1 MDNKTCS
8 CKASKRGAVEW
19 RQGSLG
25 PHPAHLLFRC
35 ASLEQ
40 QHSKQQQ
47 RRCPAT
53 PHTSLASLSCSAA
66 PPPTGAAPA
75 APCPGVNHPPP
86 PQLTSL
92 SSLHLSLFLSLHH
105 PPPSHASALA
115 IASATAPLAD
125 SPLRVPPPPPSLRR
139 HASRPSATVGPCPTS
154 PAASS
159 CARAVT
165 DWISPSF
172 TALTTPPL
180 FSTTLAH

>member
-1 MDNKTCS
+1 MKVSMITRIINKTCS
-8 CKASKRGAVEW
+8 CKASEGQSNGWSK
-19 RQGSLG
+19 GSLARSARTRRTFFSVRI
-25 PHPAHLLFRC
+25 PRAAASRAAAAAAA
-35 ASLEQ
+35 ASLPCNST
-40 QHSKQQQ
+40 HLA
-47 RRCPAT
+47 RVP
-53 PHTSLASLSCSAA
+53 PSLAL
-66 PPPTGAAPA
+66 PP
-75 APCPGVNHPPP
+75 
-86 PQLTSL
+86 SL